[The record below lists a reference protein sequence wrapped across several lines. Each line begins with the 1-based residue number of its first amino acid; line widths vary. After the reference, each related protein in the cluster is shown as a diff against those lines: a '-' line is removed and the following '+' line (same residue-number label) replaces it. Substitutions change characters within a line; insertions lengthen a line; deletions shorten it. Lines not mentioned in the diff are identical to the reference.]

1 MRRLLSVLALTACAV
16 VGPSSPDAKV
26 VKSGEDF
33 VLSPSESAVVDQG
46 ALTLTLVK
54 VNEDSRCP
62 INVVCVWAG
71 DVALALLVGTNS
83 RAKNPSTIHTNL
95 DPRTTIAGGY
105 KIEVIGVEPARRTDS
120 TIPQESY
127 LVTFRATRQ

>member
-16 VGPSSPDAKV
+16 VGTSSPNAKV

-33 VLSPSESAVVDQG
+33 ELSPSESAIVDQG

-54 VNEDSRCP
+54 VNQDSRCA
-62 INVVCVWAG
+62 IDVQCVWAG
-71 DVALALLVGTNS
+71 DVALSLLVGTNS
-83 RAKNPSTIHTNL
+83 NTKKTSTIHTNL

-105 KIEVIGVEPARRTDS
+105 TIEAVSVQPAPRSQS
-120 TIPQESY
+120 TIPQTSY
-127 LVTFRATRQ
+127 RVTFRVTRQ

>member
-1 MRRLLSVLALTACAV
+1 MRRLLGLLVLTACAV
-16 VGPSSPDAKV
+16 VGPSSPDTKV

-33 VLSPSESAVVDQG
+33 ELSPSQSAVVDQG

-54 VNEDSRCP
+54 VNQDSRCP
-62 INVVCVWAG
+62 IDVVCVWAG
-71 DVALALLVGTNS
+71 DVALALLVGTNNS
-83 RAKNPSTIHTNL
+83 AKNPSTIHTNL

-105 KIEVIGVEPARRTDS
+105 KIEAVNVQPARRSES